1 MVRVGGPVRAPPL
14 TSVHSFPHHRADP
27 GQSGGL
33 LGEKGSFCFLGIT
46 ICARNGIRQILLQ
59 TEAGST
65 DSFQLRVELARI
77 LAY

>member
-1 MVRVGGPVRAPPL
+1 MVRVGGPVRAPPPPPSIPSRTTAPIL
-14 TSVHSFPHHRADP
+14 ASP
-27 GQSGGL
+27 GGL

-77 LAY
+77 LAC

>member
-1 MVRVGGPVRAPPL
+1 MVRVGGPVRAPPP

-46 ICARNGIRQILLQ
+46 ICA
-59 TEAGST
+59 
-65 DSFQLRVELARI
+65 
-77 LAY
+77 